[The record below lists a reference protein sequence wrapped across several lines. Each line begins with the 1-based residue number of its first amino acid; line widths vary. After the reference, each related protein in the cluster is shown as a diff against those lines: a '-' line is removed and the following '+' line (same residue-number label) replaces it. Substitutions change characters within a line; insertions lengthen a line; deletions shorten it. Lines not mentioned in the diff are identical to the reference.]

1 MTYKLTDIVQFNIN
15 SNIYMKKIILIIVN
29 KLDYIYN
36 INYYELL
43 T

>member
-29 KLDYIYN
+29 KLVIILIIMN
-36 INYYELL
+36 F
-43 T
+43 